1 MVENDYI
8 LWYSVLENTINSNE
22 VKIWEIDKR

>member
-8 LWYSVLENTINSNE
+8 LWYSVLGNTINSNE